1 MGASSGQPNELQFTV
16 HGLPAPQGSKSFK
29 GFSKANKA
37 ILVESS
43 QAVKPWREDVK
54 LACLRAMNEVVAGR
68 WRPYTCVCVVIEFFM
83 PRPKS
88 QPKGRR
94 TLPTTKPDVDKM
106 VRSTFDALTTA
117 GVYVDDA
124 CVVGMHIRERYV
136 VQDESLGHPW
146 ELPGPGAVVTVF
158 AVDPAST
165 WADEP
170 LDVEVRRSL
179 PTRVLSKAL
188 ADVSTESAVGAGA
201 FQIPSDLTASKALH
215 VVRKVARA
223 AETADGEPVE
233 VVIHNGVERC
243 SAYPGEPQPGWV
255 IELSELATAAPNLKV
270 VLSSG
275 ATANAGAA

>member
-1 MGASSGQPNELQFTV
+1 MGASSGQPDELQFTA

-54 LACLRAMNEVVAGR
+54 LACLRAMNEAVSGR

-88 QPKGRR
+88 QPKTRR
-94 TLPTTKPDVDKM
+94 SVPQSAPDLDKL
-106 VRSTFDALTTA
+106 VRAVGDALTTA
-117 GVYVDDA
+117 GVYADDA
-124 CVVGMHIRERYV
+124 CVVDMRVRERYV

-179 PTRVLSKAL
+179 PTRVLPRAL
-188 ADVSTESAVGAGA
+188 ADALTESAVGAGA
-201 FQIPSDLTASKALH
+201 FQIPADLTASKTLH
-215 VVRKVARA
+215 MVRKVARA
-223 AETADGEPVE
+223 VETADGEPVE

-255 IELSELATAAPNLKV
+255 IELSELATATPNLKA